1 MSFKLSDFIAAPS
14 QELLDKAKKSD
25 LLDID
30 DHYGLSNIKTSMLKH
45 EIKNI
50 LIQFF
55 VDEEIFDSSATS
67 KILVTQTDLQLREIE
82 IKNQITLEKLRLD
95 QEERIRRE
103 KEEREE
109 RIRLETIER
118 EDRMHREKLELEKL
132 RLEMEERE
140 KEKQREMEREKL
152 ERAEK
157 LEIEKERLEIEK
169 EKLQFEL
176 KMKELELQGKS
187 KSKSLPLAT
196 SMVFD
201 VTKHIRLVPPFQ
213 EKEVDKYFLH
223 FEKVAE
229 NLKWPR
235 EHWTLLLQSVVIGK
249 AREIYT
255 QLSLEQSSDY
265 DTVKELILKAYELV
279 PEAYRQKF
287 RDCRKDHDQTHV
299 EFARTKEQLFDRW
312 CSSKKVGS
320 DHAKLRQL
328 MLVEE
333 FKRCINS
340 DVKAFLNE
348 REVENLETAA
358 RLADDYALT
367 HKASFVNKPYPRKP
381 YNPQSKQIT
390 PQSKPYSPQSG
401 PKANPSNP
409 TDNSSPK
416 PKFSSENKGQNPLS
430 QPICNYC
437 KKTGHIISECLA
449 LKRKKE
455 RENLD
460 SAKPTGLTSL
470 KAKPQSCI
478 QEENPILTRTC
489 KESVSEDSIMEIYEP
504 FLSDGFV
511 SLNSDSA
518 QSTPIKVLRDT
529 GASQSLILADT
540 LPFSEKSSSGTSV
553 LIQGVECGFVNV
565 PLHNIYLSSDLVT
578 GPVAVGIRPSL
589 PFKGIHLLLGNDLA
603 GDKVV
608 VNPLLTSTPC
618 VDQPPDPI
626 EQEIPDLYP
635 SCAVTRAMAKKA
647 KLYDGIQ
654 DINLTDTLIG
664 QSFNK
669 GISTSLS
676 SSQSDIQTD
685 PSNPRS
691 GSENDL
697 SPSNSNDQGHDQLSR
712 SQLCKEQHSDSE
724 ISPLFERALDEK
736 EISQVPVCY
745 YVKNGI
751 LMRKWRP
758 PDVSTENEWTV
769 NHQIVVPRVYRPEIL
784 NLAHETPMSGHLGV
798 NKTYHKIL
806 NHFYWPGIKSDVS
819 QHCKSCHT
827 CQMVGKPNQT
837 IPKAQLQ
844 PIPAFDE
851 PFSRVI
857 IDCVGPLP
865 KTKKGC
871 EYLLTI
877 MCASTR
883 FPEAIPLRN
892 IKAKTIVNALVKF
905 FTFVG
910 LPKSIQSDQGSNFM
924 SGIFQQVMYELG
936 IKQYKSSAYHPE
948 SQGALERFH
957 QTLKNMIRSYC
968 FDTEK
973 DWDEGIHLLLF
984 AVRESVQESLG
995 FSPFELVFGHTVRG
1009 PLKLL
1014 KEKFPSDDDSSLNL
1028 LQYVSDFKNRLSK
1041 ACDAARSN
1049 LKSAQSKMK
1058 IRYDE
1063 NAKDR
1068 NFEPGDK
1075 VLALLPIPGRPLQ
1088 ARYYGPYTVD
1098 KKLSDVN
1105 YIVNTPGRH
1114 KQKQLCHINMLKKY
1128 IDRDSSV
1135 ISSVNIVNSVP
1146 HEQSQMD
1153 SEDFNL
1159 EKSDPSSSKLQSSD
1173 ILQNLDQKLS
1183 HLDSDKGLG
1192 LRQLVLEYGHLFPD
1206 IPSRA
1211 DRVYHDVDIIG
1222 GSKPVEQHPYR
1233 MSPVK
1238 QQYLREEVQYL
1249 LDNDFIEPSQS
1260 EWSSPCILVPKPD
1273 GTFGMCTDYR
1283 RVGSVTKT
1291 DTFPIPRVDDCIG
1304 GVGHAGCVAEFDLL
1318 GGFWRVPL
1326 AGGAGDISAFV
1337 APDGLCR
1344 CGVMPFG
1351 VKNSP
1356 ATFQRLV
1363 NGLVSGLDGCGACVG
1378 GAVVFGEEWQRHLQT
1393 VGAFFDRLG
1402 DAKLTVNLAKSE
1414 FCHANLTFL
1423 GHIVGRG
1430 RVGPVEAEVG
1440 AVSGFPVPAGGGRL
1454 MRFLGVAGCCRRFCN
1469 NFSAIAEPLT
1479 DLLGKKAKYV
1489 WTDDCQRSFD
1499 KLKAILRSA
1508 PVLLAPSFDKE
1519 FKLAVDAS
1527 DVGAGSVLLQED
1539 DNGVDHP
1546 VCYFS
1551 KKFNKHQRNYS
1562 TIEKECLSLILALQH
1577 FEVYLASSHAPIVV
1591 FSDHNP
1597 LTFIHKMKN
1606 KNQRLLRW
1614 SLMLQEHN
1622 LDIRHIRG
1630 RDNIIPDTLS
1640 RA

>member
-25 LLDID
+25 LLDIA

-140 KEKQREMEREKL
+140 KEKQREIEREKL
-152 ERAEK
+152 GRAEK

-229 NLKWPR
+229 NLKWPK

-265 DTVKELILKAYELV
+265 DTVKEFILKAFELV

-287 RDCRKDHDQTHV
+287 RDCRKEHDQTHV

-320 DHAKLRQL
+320 DHAKLRQF

-437 KKTGHIISECLA
+437 KKTGHIISECLS

-518 QSTPIKVLRDT
+518 QSTPIKILRDT

-553 LIQGVECGFVNV
+553 LIQGIECGFVNV

-578 GPVAVGIRPSL
+578 GPVAVGIRPYL
-589 PFKGIHLLLGNDLA
+589 PFKGVHLLLGNDLA

-626 EQEIPDLYP
+626 EQEIPDLYYP

-647 KLYDGIQ
+647 KLYDGMQ
-654 DINLTDTLIG
+654 DINLIDTLIG

-669 GISTSLS
+669 EISTSLS

-758 PDVSTENEWTV
+758 PDVSAEDEWTV
-769 NHQIVVPRVYRPEIL
+769 NHQIVIPRVYRPEIL
-784 NLAHETPMSGHLGV
+784 NLAHVRP
-798 NKTYHKIL
+798 
-806 NHFYWPGIKSDVS
+806 FR
-819 QHCKSCHT
+819 CK
-827 CQMVGKPNQT
+827 
-837 IPKAQLQ
+837 
-844 PIPAFDE
+844 
-851 PFSRVI
+851 
-857 IDCVGPLP
+857 
-865 KTKKGC
+865 
-871 EYLLTI
+871 
-877 MCASTR
+877 
-883 FPEAIPLRN
+883 
-892 IKAKTIVNALVKF
+892 
-905 FTFVG
+905 
-910 LPKSIQSDQGSNFM
+910 
-924 SGIFQQVMYELG
+924 
-936 IKQYKSSAYHPE
+936 
-948 SQGALERFH
+948 
-957 QTLKNMIRSYC
+957 
-968 FDTEK
+968 
-973 DWDEGIHLLLF
+973 
-984 AVRESVQESLG
+984 
-995 FSPFELVFGHTVRG
+995 
-1009 PLKLL
+1009 
-1014 KEKFPSDDDSSLNL
+1014 
-1028 LQYVSDFKNRLSK
+1028 
-1041 ACDAARSN
+1041 
-1049 LKSAQSKMK
+1049 
-1058 IRYDE
+1058 
-1063 NAKDR
+1063 
-1068 NFEPGDK
+1068 
-1075 VLALLPIPGRPLQ
+1075 
-1088 ARYYGPYTVD
+1088 
-1098 KKLSDVN
+1098 
-1105 YIVNTPGRH
+1105 
-1114 KQKQLCHINMLKKY
+1114 
-1128 IDRDSSV
+1128 
-1135 ISSVNIVNSVP
+1135 
-1146 HEQSQMD
+1146 
-1153 SEDFNL
+1153 
-1159 EKSDPSSSKLQSSD
+1159 
-1173 ILQNLDQKLS
+1173 
-1183 HLDSDKGLG
+1183 
-1192 LRQLVLEYGHLFPD
+1192 
-1206 IPSRA
+1206 
-1211 DRVYHDVDIIG
+1211 
-1222 GSKPVEQHPYR
+1222 
-1233 MSPVK
+1233 
-1238 QQYLREEVQYL
+1238 
-1249 LDNDFIEPSQS
+1249 
-1260 EWSSPCILVPKPD
+1260 
-1273 GTFGMCTDYR
+1273 
-1283 RVGSVTKT
+1283 
-1291 DTFPIPRVDDCIG
+1291 
-1304 GVGHAGCVAEFDLL
+1304 
-1318 GGFWRVPL
+1318 
-1326 AGGAGDISAFV
+1326 
-1337 APDGLCR
+1337 
-1344 CGVMPFG
+1344 
-1351 VKNSP
+1351 
-1356 ATFQRLV
+1356 
-1363 NGLVSGLDGCGACVG
+1363 
-1378 GAVVFGEEWQRHLQT
+1378 
-1393 VGAFFDRLG
+1393 
-1402 DAKLTVNLAKSE
+1402 
-1414 FCHANLTFL
+1414 
-1423 GHIVGRG
+1423 
-1430 RVGPVEAEVG
+1430 
-1440 AVSGFPVPAGGGRL
+1440 
-1454 MRFLGVAGCCRRFCN
+1454 
-1469 NFSAIAEPLT
+1469 
-1479 DLLGKKAKYV
+1479 
-1489 WTDDCQRSFD
+1489 
-1499 KLKAILRSA
+1499 
-1508 PVLLAPSFDKE
+1508 
-1519 FKLAVDAS
+1519 
-1527 DVGAGSVLLQED
+1527 
-1539 DNGVDHP
+1539 
-1546 VCYFS
+1546 
-1551 KKFNKHQRNYS
+1551 
-1562 TIEKECLSLILALQH
+1562 
-1577 FEVYLASSHAPIVV
+1577 
-1591 FSDHNP
+1591 
-1597 LTFIHKMKN
+1597 
-1606 KNQRLLRW
+1606 
-1614 SLMLQEHN
+1614 
-1622 LDIRHIRG
+1622 
-1630 RDNIIPDTLS
+1630 
-1640 RA
+1640 

>member
-1 MSFKLSDFIAAPS
+1 MSFDLGNFIAAPS
-14 QELLDKAKKSD
+14 QELLDSAKKSD
-25 LLDID
+25 LLDIV
-30 DHYGLSNIKTSMLKH
+30 DHYGLPNVKKTMLKH

-67 KILVTQTDLQLREIE
+67 HILVTQTDLQLRELE
-82 IKNQITLEKLRLD
+82 IKRQLEIEKLRLEH
-95 QEERIRRE
+95 EERIRVEKAERE
-103 KEEREE
+103 ERIRQEKAEREE

-118 EDRMHREKLELEKL
+118 EDRLLREKLEHEKL
-132 RLEMEERE
+132 WLEMEERE
-140 KEKQREMEREKL
+140 R
-152 ERAEK
+152 
-157 LEIEKERLEIEK
+157 EKERERQERIEIEK
-169 EKLQFEL
+169 EKLEFQL
-176 KMKELELQGKS
+176 KMKELELQDKI
-187 KSKSLPLAT
+187 KPKTLPLDSSKT
-196 SMVFD
+196 FD

-229 NLKWPR
+229 NLKWPK

-255 QLSLEQSSDY
+255 QLSLEQSSNY
-265 DTVKELILKAYELV
+265 DKVKELILKGYELV

-287 RDCRKDHDQTHV
+287 RDCRKEHDQTHV

-328 MLVEE
+328 LLVEE

-340 DVKAFLNE
+340 DVKSFLDE
-348 REVENLETAA
+348 KEVETLDLAA
-358 RLADDYALT
+358 RLADDYSLT
-367 HKASFVNKPYPRKP
+367 HKASFLNKPFPRKP
-381 YNPQSKQIT
+381 FNPQSKFT
-390 PQSKPYSPQSG
+390 PQSRPQSRPFSPQSG
-401 PKANPSNP
+401 PKSNPSNP
-409 TDNSSPK
+409 SDTSSHSFTPK
-416 PKFSSENKGQNPLS
+416 PKFSGENKGQNPLS
-430 QPICNYC
+430 QPFCNYC
-437 KKTGHIISECLA
+437 KRSGHIISECLS

-455 RENLD
+455 NQEGP
-460 SAKPTGLTSL
+460 KPTGLTSL
-470 KAKPQSCI
+470 RLKPQSSI
-478 QEENPILTRTC
+478 QDENPISAKTSETD
-489 KESVSEDSIMEIYEP
+489 SVMEIYEP

-518 QSTPIKVLRDT
+518 QSTPIKILRDT

-540 LPFSEKSSSGTSV
+540 LPFSEKTSSGTSV

-578 GPVAVGIRPSL
+578 GLVAVGIRPSL
-589 PFKGIHLLLGNDLA
+589 PFKGVHLLLGNDLA

-647 KLYDGIQ
+647 KLNHGMQ
-654 DINLTDTLIG
+654 DIDLTDTLIG
-664 QSFNK
+664 QSFNDE
-669 GISTSLS
+669 ISNSLS
-676 SSQSDIQTD
+676 PSQSDIQTD
-685 PSNPRS
+685 FDTSRSNT
-691 GSENDL
+691 DL
-697 SPSNSNDQGHDQLSR
+697 SPSISNDQGHDQLSR
-712 SQLCKEQHSDSE
+712 SQLCKEQHRDPE
-724 ISPLFERALDEK
+724 ISPLFERALDEN

-745 YVKNGI
+745 YVKNDI

-758 PDVSTENEWTV
+758 PDVSAEDEWTV
-769 NHQIVVPRVYRPEIL
+769 NHQIVVPRTYRPEIL

-806 NHFYWPGIKSDVS
+806 NHFYWPGLKSDVS

-837 IPKAQLQ
+837 IPKAHLQ

-851 PFSRVI
+851 PFSRII

-865 KTKKGC
+865 KTKSGC
-871 EYLLTI
+871 QYLLTI

-892 IKAKTIVNALVKF
+892 IKTKTIVKALVKF
-905 FTFVG
+905 FSFVG
-910 LPKSIQSDQGSNFM
+910 LPRSVQSDQGSNFM

-1014 KEKFPSDDDSSLNL
+1014 KEKFLSDDDSSLNL

-1041 ACDAARSN
+1041 ACEAARSN

-1058 IRYDE
+1058 SHYDE
-1063 NAKDR
+1063 NALDR

-1075 VLALLPIPGRPLQ
+1075 VLALLPIPGKPLQ
-1088 ARYYGPYTVD
+1088 ARYYGPYTVH

-1105 YIVNTPGRH
+1105 YIVNTPGRR

-1128 IDRDSSV
+1128 IDRDTSV
-1135 ISSVNIVNSVP
+1135 ISSVNLVNSVP
-1146 HEQSQMD
+1146 HEQNQMD
-1153 SEDFNL
+1153 TEDMNFV
-1159 EKSDPSSSKLQSSD
+1159 KSDPSSSKLQNSD
-1173 ILQNLDQKLS
+1173 ILKDLDQKLS
-1183 HLDSDKGLG
+1183 HLDSDKRLE
-1192 LRQLVLEYGHLFPD
+1192 LKQLILEYEHLFPD
-1206 IPSRA
+1206 IPSRT
-1211 DRVYHDVDIIG
+1211 DKIYHDVDIID
-1222 GSKPVEQHPYR
+1222 GSKPVKQHPYR
-1233 MSPVK
+1233 MNPVK

-1273 GTFGMCTDYR
+1273 GTFRMCTDYR
-1283 RVGSVTKT
+1283 KVNSVTKT
-1291 DTFPIPRVDDCIG
+1291 DTFPIPRIDDCIDNI
-1304 GVGHAGCVAEFDLL
+1304 GHAKYVTKFDLL
-1318 GGFWRVPL
+1318 KGFWQIPMTDR
-1326 AGGAGDISAFV
+1326 AKEISAFV
-1337 APDGLCR
+1337 TPDGLFQYK
-1344 CGVMPFG
+1344 VMPFG
-1351 VKNSP
+1351 MKNSP

-1363 NGLVSGLDGCGACVG
+1363 NRLISNLDGCKAYIDD
-1378 GAVVFGEEWQRHLQT
+1378 AIIFSEEWQQHLQIIRT
-1393 VGAFFDRLG
+1393 FFDRLS

-1423 GHIVGRG
+1423 GHIVGQG
-1430 RVGPVEAEVG
+1430 QVKPVEAKVE
-1440 AVSGFPVPAGGGRL
+1440 AISDFPVPTGKRQL
-1454 MRFLGVAGCCRRFCN
+1454 MRFLGMAGYYRKFCN
-1469 NFSAIAEPLT
+1469 NFSIIAEPLT
-1479 DLLGKKAKYV
+1479 NLLGKRVKYI
-1489 WTDDCQRSFD
+1489 WTDDCQKSFD
-1499 KLKAILRSA
+1499 KLKAILKSS

-1577 FEVYLASSHAPIVV
+1577 FEVYLASSVAPIVI

-1622 LDIRHIRG
+1622 LDIRHIKG
-1630 RDNIIPDTLS
+1630 KDNIIPDALS